1 MDLVVQQREEKVKK
15 KSSSEIEKALL
26 PRLRFIG
33 CVLLLFGAFSC
44 AYALIAEPY
53 LSTVGLDDVVGVG
66 VQEELMGLPEIDE
79 TPGFIVTSFER
90 INLYLVAFVFGA
102 IGSSCLFI
110 FWKKRKA
117 FNAIVENG
125 TSIDEEKKPS

>member
-1 MDLVVQQREEKVKK
+1 MKK
-15 KSSSEIEKALL
+15 TSSEIEKALL

-33 CVLLLFGAFSC
+33 FVLLLFGAFSC
-44 AYALIAEPY
+44 AYALVAEPY
-53 LSTVGLDDVVGVG
+53 LSTVGLDDVVGAVG
-66 VQEELMGLPEIDE
+66 VQEELMGLPELDE

-102 IGSSCLFI
+102 IGFGCLFI

-117 FNAIVENG
+117 FNAMVENNA
-125 TSIDEEKKPS
+125 SIDEEKKPS